1 MRRRE
6 VVKLLGSA
14 AAALPL
20 AAYGQQSPMPVIG
33 LLGAGSPGP
42 YEPYVNAI
50 RQGLSEA
57 GYAEG
62 RNVAI
67 EYRWANTRLDR
78 LPALAAELVERRVSL
93 IITSGGV
100 PPVLAAKAAT
110 STIPIVF
117 HMGDDPVRLEV
128 VASLN
133 RPGGNITGVSFLTVV
148 SGTKRLE
155 LLNALVPK
163 ATTIGILVNPDN
175 PGATTTMEDLRSA
188 ADVLHLKLYGAT
200 ANTAPGIDE
209 TFANLM
215 AQQVEALVVA
225 PDTLFRV
232 QLAQLVALAAQHA
245 IPTMYATRDF
255 VEAGGLISYGADITD
270 AYRQEGTYAG
280 RILTGARP
288 ADLPVMQSTKF
299 ELVLNLKTAK
309 QLGLGVSDKLL
320 SLADQVIE

>member
-6 VVKLLGSA
+6 IIKLLGSA
-14 AAALPL
+14 AGALPF
-20 AAYGQQSPMPVIG
+20 AAHGQQSPTPVIG
-33 LLGAGSPGP
+33 LLSAGSPIP

-57 GYAEG
+57 GYTEG

-100 PPVLAAKAAT
+100 PPALAAKAAT

-117 HMGDDPVRLEV
+117 HMGDDPVRVGV

-133 RPGGNITGVSFLTVV
+133 RPGGNVTGVSFLSFV

-163 ATTIGILVNPDN
+163 AATIGILFNPDN
-175 PGATTTMEDLRSA
+175 PGATPTMEDLRSA

-200 ANTAPGIDE
+200 ASTARGIEE
-209 TFANLM
+209 TFASLPG
-215 AQQVEALVVA
+215 QRVDALFVA

-232 QLAQLVALAAQHA
+232 QLSQLIALAAQHA
-245 IPTMYATRDF
+245 IPTMYVTRDF

-270 AYRQEGTYAG
+270 AYRQEGAYAG
-280 RILTGARP
+280 RILMGAKP

-320 SLADQVIE
+320 SLADKVIE